1 LFYTGEG
8 AQFGPET
15 IAMQNGALSLE
26 SVVFGDKDHV
36 DADRACAEFRSGRPV
51 LIAHGGEALFTFPV
65 EGLTA
70 DRFTAFTKLSAPI
83 FPRLAVTARR
93 ARALGL
99 DAAEPVALTLTRDAD
114 ANTILSLVA
123 DANIDRVVEAA
134 PAGVAASAGIEL
146 AKITLGLPAVL
157 TAPAPATRSDV
168 QVVTVD
174 AKAVARFR
182 RSAIRSL
189 KISAEADIPLHGG
202 LNARFVVF
210 SEAIGGGSVAII
222 VGKPD
227 LTRPVPVRLH
237 SACLTGDVFG
247 SRRCDCGDQLRLSLA
262 LLDQAGGGL
271 VLYLAQEGRGL
282 GLANKIRAYKLQ
294 NAGLDTVDANT
305 TLGFDDDERDYAVAA
320 RMLEMLACTR
330 VLLLTNNPTKLE
342 SLAGNGIEICGRLPL
357 VTPVHADNRR
367 YLTAKATRAG
377 HRLDHLMDVLSEADR

>member
-8 AQFGPET
+8 AQFGSET

-51 LIAHGGEALFTFPV
+51 LIADGGEALFTFPV

-157 TAPAPATRSDV
+157 TAPAPATRSDI

-227 LTRPVPVRLH
+227 LARPVPVRLH

-262 LLDQAGGGL
+262 LLDQAGGGI

>member
-1 LFYTGEG
+1 
-8 AQFGPET
+8 
-15 IAMQNGALSLE
+15 MQNGALSLE

-51 LIAHGGEALFTFPV
+51 LIADGGEALFTFPV

-99 DAAEPVALTLTRDAD
+99 DAAEPVALALTRDAD

-123 DANIDRVVEAA
+123 DANIDRVVEAT

-157 TAPAPATRSDV
+157 TAPAPGTRSDV

-174 AKAVARFR
+174 AKAVARYR

-247 SRRCDCGDQLRLSLA
+247 SRRCDCGDQLRLSLT
-262 LLDQAGGGL
+262 LLDQAGGGI

>member
-1 LFYTGEG
+1 
-8 AQFGPET
+8 
-15 IAMQNGALSLE
+15 
-26 SVVFGDKDHV
+26 
-36 DADRACAEFRSGRPV
+36 V
-51 LIAHGGEALFTFPV
+51 LIADGGEALFTFPV
-65 EGLTA
+65 EGLTV

-168 QVVTVD
+168 QVVTVE

-247 SRRCDCGDQLRLSLA
+247 SRRCDCGDQLRLSLT
-262 LLDQAGGGL
+262 LLDQAGGGI